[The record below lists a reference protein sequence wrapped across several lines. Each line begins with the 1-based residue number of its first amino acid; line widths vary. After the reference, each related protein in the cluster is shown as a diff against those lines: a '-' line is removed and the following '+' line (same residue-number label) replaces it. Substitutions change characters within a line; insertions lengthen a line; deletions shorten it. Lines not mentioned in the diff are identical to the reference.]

1 MKFQK
6 CTIII
11 QLTTNNFVKTWHW
24 TNIYCRPPRKIEF
37 LNTYGAVINCLVH
50 GDPIP
55 KVQWINKNG
64 QNVEDIH
71 GLLKKLENNSLSLPK
86 FDNGLYRQNIHAT
99 TYICKAS
106 NKYGTIISR
115 EIQVTA
121 VVDQQ
126 YSTQVYDEYVI
137 EGNTALLKCI
147 IPSYI
152 KDQIIVTAWIRDD
165 GVRISSE
172 YQQDSRYLILNTG
185 DLNIFNVRYGD
196 SDNVY
201 KCQTKHTV
209 SGEVK
214 VTDVGGKLH
223 VTKPSSGIQ
232 PRIVYSTPSMNIVS
246 GSEITLSS
254 TNLSGT
260 FTISWCYQKYRGLS
274 CEEITKSTEK
284 TIVGNSL
291 IIRASMKDS
300 GFYVC
305 KAENKMGDDT
315 VKLKLTV
322 FAPLSAFIHP
332 QRQIVDIG
340 QAINIGCVISGGP
353 FTFIKWFKDGKF
365 LKKDIEKLNSSKS
378 SLHISN
384 VEKTT
389 EGMYQ
394 CFVGN
399 VMDEKQAIGQIILSA
414 VPPTIV
420 KEFKMQHKRSGQSLT
435 LECAATGD
443 PLPQI
448 QWILRDS
455 IIKKSFG
462 LNIESK
468 VDSDD
473 EDLLENERIKI
484 YSNGSLK
491 ILSAIRDIDNGK
503 YKCTAENEEG
513 YTSSGSGIL
522 RILVAPILNE
532 INDQSLRFGRRLS
545 LYCSLTAGDPPI
557 EFTWLYNGQALPHYL
572 GLVVSDSTY
581 SSTLNHQNIR
591 GEHMGNY
598 TCIAKNNPGS
608 ASVSAFIKVEAPPEW
623 LMKPTSVEVHLGES
637 ISLPCTGKGF
647 PQPKSTWLKLKV
659 SVGDSCDIKCKATG
673 IGPFNV
679 QWIYSSKTLSSVS
692 DQRLGSVII
701 LFKLNTGGDNKAG
714 SDDNKDFGYPLF
726 TSIITPTD
734 ESYKNDSSRD
744 VHFRSVAILYIIPTV
759 TAAVILLVILIIVCI
774 LLQRQREKRTKY
786 KNEDKIKE
794 KIISFEHQ
802 GHKNENYLQNDLQK
816 LARKLEHSNMRSQNL
831 EEDDKISD
839 FYKTSSVTSSSN
851 KYYEIRPHHPYQQS
865 HSSAFKPGIS
875 HEAKGT
881 GPIFILEPQRKVAFL
896 NSHGTVINCLVHG
909 EPTPTVHW
917 INKRNELVQ
926 DVSGLLRNL
935 ANNSLSLSKFSNGQY
950 QQAIHAT
957 TYRCKATNKYG
968 TIISRK
974 VYVTAVVDQQYSTQ
988 VYDEYVIEGNTA
1000 VLKCIIPSYIK
1011 DYVKVTAWI
1020 KDDKIEITN
1029 KYEKDSKYLIMGNG
1043 NLIIIRV
1050 NMDDALSMYKC
1061 QTKHLVSKQVVITH
1075 NGGKLHIT
1083 TPSSG
1088 IAPKIIESSP
1098 ELQSRPGER
1107 IILPCLFQGYPSPSY
1122 SWCFKKTMK
1131 DQCKSLTDAMEE
1143 RLIGSS
1149 LILTSSDKDSGFYV
1163 CVAANEMGKETSVVK
1178 LTVFDSLS
1186 VFIHPQR
1193 QMVEIGQSVSLS
1205 CVVAGGPFTSINWIK
1220 DGKFLKEDEGALAS
1234 SVSILNISEVKMN
1247 SEGMYQCFVQNGQDE
1262 KQAVG
1267 QIILSAIPPSIV
1279 KTFNRKQKRPG
1290 EGVTL
1295 ECSATGEPLPQ
1306 MAWLLRELEIK
1317 NSSRTNIEVKE
1328 KNGKVTIKLTISFLQ
1343 TEDGGMYTC
1352 MAENKV
1358 GKASYTEI
1366 MDVYGVPRVW
1376 PLVNQTVVDGKPV
1389 TINCHVSGYPI
1400 KSIYWTKD
1408 KNELLEDDSVM
1419 ILKNGSLWIPS
1430 TRANIDNGKYE
1441 CLAENNNGYSS
1452 TGTGYLKILVGP
1464 TLDKLT
1470 DKTLSIGDRLTLV
1483 CTIRSG
1489 PPEWARRPTT
1499 TEVNINGL
1507 VSIPC
1512 SGRGFPSTRAIWMKL
1527 EDKKYVRLYNTTTK
1541 ILIFTNG
1548 TLTINNIEEK
1558 DLSTYQCKI
1567 SNGFQPSL
1575 VAKLQLKLKAQRI
1588 DVDIKPNSL
1597 ESPSS
1602 EPIEIKC
1609 KAKGNEMLN
1618 LRWFYG
1624 GLPVESESGKRIKIS
1639 FNKKLGAIE
1648 SVLSIKNT
1656 IPSDSGLYT
1665 CRVSN
1670 DKFTNSSAIYVK
1682 ITDMKE
1688 DNKNFQTGLPTKESS
1703 LNPSDDRNG
1712 IKFTLMNIS
1721 F

>member
-1 MKFQK
+1 MVDTHNVINISNITFILM
-6 CTIII
+6 T
-11 QLTTNNFVKTWHW
+11 HW

-254 TNLSGT
+254 VAQG
-260 FTISWCYQKYRGLS
+260 FPAPAYSWCYQKYRGLS

-468 VDSDD
+468 VDSGKIWSKLTINILQISNSGIYKCIAKNKAGKDMYSNTLHVYGPPRVWPLMNQTVVTGKSVFIQCHVSGYPISSINWKKDD

-647 PQPKSTWLKLKV
+647 PQPKSTWLKLKGKILLALIFV
-659 SVGDSCDIKCKATG
+659 ITLKKRRNCGVGERRGRGEKFQQFNEIRDRDVWKFNIVKEMMQLKISETG
-673 IGPFNV
+673 EAAC
-679 QWIYSSKTLSSVS
+679 SVS
-692 DQRLGSVII
+692 GVFGRVLLQEIYNPQMHAIKPRLCDKQCILNTYYKKLLKNAPSMFFCAVYGALNLTGSVII

-786 KNEDKIKE
+786 KNEVRLPTVPTAKLVPNVLLCVTLQSSGETE
-794 KIISFEHQ
+794 KRILRNGQLIISI
-802 GHKNENYLQNDLQK
+802 D
-816 LARKLEHSNMRSQNL
+816 
-831 EEDDKISD
+831 
-839 FYKTSSVTSSSN
+839 
-851 KYYEIRPHHPYQQS
+851 
-865 HSSAFKPGIS
+865 SA
-875 HEAKGT
+875 
-881 GPIFILEPQRKVAFL
+881 
-896 NSHGTVINCLVHG
+896 
-909 EPTPTVHW
+909 
-917 INKRNELVQ
+917 Q
-926 DVSGLLRNL
+926 D
-935 ANNSLSLSKFSNGQY
+935 
-950 QQAIHAT
+950 
-957 TYRCKATNKYG
+957 
-968 TIISRK
+968 
-974 VYVTAVVDQQYSTQ
+974 
-988 VYDEYVIEGNTA
+988 
-1000 VLKCIIPSYIK
+1000 
-1011 DYVKVTAWI
+1011 
-1020 KDDKIEITN
+1020 
-1029 KYEKDSKYLIMGNG
+1029 
-1043 NLIIIRV
+1043 
-1050 NMDDALSMYKC
+1050 
-1061 QTKHLVSKQVVITH
+1061 
-1075 NGGKLHIT
+1075 
-1083 TPSSG
+1083 
-1088 IAPKIIESSP
+1088 
-1098 ELQSRPGER
+1098 
-1107 IILPCLFQGYPSPSY
+1107 
-1122 SWCFKKTMK
+1122 
-1131 DQCKSLTDAMEE
+1131 
-1143 RLIGSS
+1143 
-1149 LILTSSDKDSGFYV
+1149 
-1163 CVAANEMGKETSVVK
+1163 
-1178 LTVFDSLS
+1178 
-1186 VFIHPQR
+1186 
-1193 QMVEIGQSVSLS
+1193 
-1205 CVVAGGPFTSINWIK
+1205 
-1220 DGKFLKEDEGALAS
+1220 
-1234 SVSILNISEVKMN
+1234 
-1247 SEGMYQCFVQNGQDE
+1247 
-1262 KQAVG
+1262 
-1267 QIILSAIPPSIV
+1267 
-1279 KTFNRKQKRPG
+1279 
-1290 EGVTL
+1290 
-1295 ECSATGEPLPQ
+1295 
-1306 MAWLLRELEIK
+1306 
-1317 NSSRTNIEVKE
+1317 
-1328 KNGKVTIKLTISFLQ
+1328 
-1343 TEDGGMYTC
+1343 
-1352 MAENKV
+1352 
-1358 GKASYTEI
+1358 
-1366 MDVYGVPRVW
+1366 
-1376 PLVNQTVVDGKPV
+1376 
-1389 TINCHVSGYPI
+1389 
-1400 KSIYWTKD
+1400 
-1408 KNELLEDDSVM
+1408 
-1419 ILKNGSLWIPS
+1419 
-1430 TRANIDNGKYE
+1430 
-1441 CLAENNNGYSS
+1441 
-1452 TGTGYLKILVGP
+1452 
-1464 TLDKLT
+1464 
-1470 DKTLSIGDRLTLV
+1470 
-1483 CTIRSG
+1483 
-1489 PPEWARRPTT
+1489 
-1499 TEVNINGL
+1499 
-1507 VSIPC
+1507 
-1512 SGRGFPSTRAIWMKL
+1512 
-1527 EDKKYVRLYNTTTK
+1527 
-1541 ILIFTNG
+1541 
-1548 TLTINNIEEK
+1548 
-1558 DLSTYQCKI
+1558 
-1567 SNGFQPSL
+1567 
-1575 VAKLQLKLKAQRI
+1575 
-1588 DVDIKPNSL
+1588 
-1597 ESPSS
+1597 
-1602 EPIEIKC
+1602 
-1609 KAKGNEMLN
+1609 
-1618 LRWFYG
+1618 
-1624 GLPVESESGKRIKIS
+1624 
-1639 FNKKLGAIE
+1639 
-1648 SVLSIKNT
+1648 
-1656 IPSDSGLYT
+1656 
-1665 CRVSN
+1665 
-1670 DKFTNSSAIYVK
+1670 
-1682 ITDMKE
+1682 
-1688 DNKNFQTGLPTKESS
+1688 
-1703 LNPSDDRNG
+1703 
-1712 IKFTLMNIS
+1712 
-1721 F
+1721 

>member
-254 TNLSGT
+254 VAQG
-260 FTISWCYQKYRGLS
+260 FPAPAYSWCYQKYRGLS

-468 VDSDD
+468 VDSGKIWSKLTINILQISNSGIYKCIAKNKAGKDMYSNTLHVYGPPRVWPLMNQTVVTGKSVFIQCHVSGYPISSINWKKDD

-647 PQPKSTWLKLKV
+647 PQPKSTWLKLKEIYNPQMHAIKPRLCDKQCILNTTFQV

-692 DQRLGSVII
+692 DQRLRQNLSKRVEGAKARPRCITVSISSSIHPIPDKLSYFVCKPFHLTYFFSKIAKKKQKKQYEMPTSSQRSVII

-786 KNEDKIKE
+786 KNEGLYANSLVCKGVKSNGKSAVIAPKE
-794 KIISFEHQ
+794 IVWTISQTSNSSYSETGTKRPALRDFAIICTKPNLISSEDQRHENEVYDLDYHAIYQHFIFYFTLTYIISSVHHQ
-802 GHKNENYLQNDLQK
+802 ILETVKDKSRSKFKFIYFCT
-816 LARKLEHSNMRSQNL
+816 RKLEHSNMRSQNL

-865 HSSAFKPGIS
+865 HSSAFKPAFCRAHVDWNI
-875 HEAKGT
+875 EAWSCVLFSDESRFCVSTNDRHQRVWKARRHRFTECAIVENDRFG
-881 GPIFILEPQRKVAFL
+881 GPSVMHLWDQLGRDVQRRQWPPTNFQHPKDALTEEWQRLDQAAMDWLIGSMPRRCRACIQARGGHTKCTDLTPTSKNGNLNWAEHSTRRTDGRWATKTTIWNQIVEVEKREIDEKMTLCEECDFILSLGHETEKPGHLHSNRRTSTDKSVQCSRSSINVEKDTKKIKPTQKIKKSHKYTAKIKHIILIKQMDL
-896 NSHGTVINCLVHG
+896 NRLIKNTQINNVG
-909 EPTPTVHW
+909 ETN
-917 INKRNELVQ
+917 I
-926 DVSGLLRNL
+926 VSG
-935 ANNSLSLSKFSNGQY
+935 AF
-950 QQAIHAT
+950 
-957 TYRCKATNKYG
+957 
-968 TIISRK
+968 
-974 VYVTAVVDQQYSTQ
+974 VYLNINYK
-988 VYDEYVIEGNTA
+988 I
-1000 VLKCIIPSYIK
+1000 KIYI
-1011 DYVKVTAWI
+1011 AW
-1020 KDDKIEITN
+1020 ITN
-1029 KYEKDSKYLIMGNG
+1029 KLFL
-1043 NLIIIRV
+1043 NLI
-1050 NMDDALSMYKC
+1050 LSVTYFQK
-1061 QTKHLVSKQVVITH
+1061 VFSKTITF
-1075 NGGKLHIT
+1075 NTSLCSVWFNDQ
-1083 TPSSG
+1083 P
-1088 IAPKIIESSP
+1088 
-1098 ELQSRPGER
+1098 
-1107 IILPCLFQGYPSPSY
+1107 ILL
-1122 SWCFKKTMK
+1122 
-1131 DQCKSLTDAMEE
+1131 
-1143 RLIGSS
+1143 RLI
-1149 LILTSSDKDSGFYV
+1149 
-1163 CVAANEMGKETSVVK
+1163 
-1178 LTVFDSLS
+1178 
-1186 VFIHPQR
+1186 R
-1193 QMVEIGQSVSLS
+1193 
-1205 CVVAGGPFTSINWIK
+1205 
-1220 DGKFLKEDEGALAS
+1220 
-1234 SVSILNISEVKMN
+1234 
-1247 SEGMYQCFVQNGQDE
+1247 
-1262 KQAVG
+1262 
-1267 QIILSAIPPSIV
+1267 
-1279 KTFNRKQKRPG
+1279 
-1290 EGVTL
+1290 
-1295 ECSATGEPLPQ
+1295 
-1306 MAWLLRELEIK
+1306 
-1317 NSSRTNIEVKE
+1317 NSSRSNLNFWKFYRNRIEH
-1328 KNGKVTIKLTISFLQ
+1328 FLQ
-1343 TEDGGMYTC
+1343 GQSC
-1352 MAENKV
+1352 M
-1358 GKASYTEI
+1358 
-1366 MDVYGVPRVW
+1366 
-1376 PLVNQTVVDGKPV
+1376 
-1389 TINCHVSGYPI
+1389 
-1400 KSIYWTKD
+1400 
-1408 KNELLEDDSVM
+1408 
-1419 ILKNGSLWIPS
+1419 
-1430 TRANIDNGKYE
+1430 
-1441 CLAENNNGYSS
+1441 
-1452 TGTGYLKILVGP
+1452 
-1464 TLDKLT
+1464 
-1470 DKTLSIGDRLTLV
+1470 
-1483 CTIRSG
+1483 
-1489 PPEWARRPTT
+1489 
-1499 TEVNINGL
+1499 
-1507 VSIPC
+1507 
-1512 SGRGFPSTRAIWMKL
+1512 
-1527 EDKKYVRLYNTTTK
+1527 
-1541 ILIFTNG
+1541 
-1548 TLTINNIEEK
+1548 
-1558 DLSTYQCKI
+1558 
-1567 SNGFQPSL
+1567 
-1575 VAKLQLKLKAQRI
+1575 
-1588 DVDIKPNSL
+1588 
-1597 ESPSS
+1597 
-1602 EPIEIKC
+1602 
-1609 KAKGNEMLN
+1609 
-1618 LRWFYG
+1618 
-1624 GLPVESESGKRIKIS
+1624 
-1639 FNKKLGAIE
+1639 
-1648 SVLSIKNT
+1648 
-1656 IPSDSGLYT
+1656 
-1665 CRVSN
+1665 
-1670 DKFTNSSAIYVK
+1670 
-1682 ITDMKE
+1682 
-1688 DNKNFQTGLPTKESS
+1688 
-1703 LNPSDDRNG
+1703 
-1712 IKFTLMNIS
+1712 
-1721 F
+1721 

>member
-1 MKFQK
+1 MVDTHNVINISNITFILM
-6 CTIII
+6 T
-11 QLTTNNFVKTWHW
+11 HW

-254 TNLSGT
+254 VAQG
-260 FTISWCYQKYRGLS
+260 FPAPAYSWCYQKYRGLS

-468 VDSDD
+468 VDSGKIWSKLTINILQISNSGIYKCIAKNKAGKDMYSNTLHVYGPPRVWPLMNQTVVTGKSVFIQCHVSGYPISSINWKKDD

-659 SVGDSCDIKCKATG
+659 VRTLMFYEKAFNSFKIFSGRQLEKLGNLQNERIIYKNGTLSLISISEDDLQITYRCKISNRIQPSLVANIKLILKKNKIIFDILKSTFQVSVGDSCDIKCKATG

-692 DQRLGSVII
+692 DQRYCFIPLGSVII

-786 KNEDKIKE
+786 KNE
-794 KIISFEHQ
+794 
-802 GHKNENYLQNDLQK
+802 
-816 LARKLEHSNMRSQNL
+816 ARKLEHSNMRSQNL

-974 VYVTAVVDQQYSTQ
+974 VYVTAERTDFVISNCVVVGTQFYLFTQ

-1178 LTVFDSLS
+1178 LTVFVLKKLIIMIITNFITFLDSLS

-1400 KSIYWTKD
+1400 KSIYWTKVE
-1408 KNELLEDDSVM
+1408 ELKLTGILQTDLNCYIAPPRILVPKYPIVPLFAYGYRIFRGNQRGNTLHGISLIKFAKSAIIFLIFCNIFNSIYLIKVY
-1419 ILKNGSLWIPS
+1419 IILNLSYSALKNSPS
-1430 TRANIDNGKYE
+1430 N
-1441 CLAENNNGYSS
+1441 
-1452 TGTGYLKILVGP
+1452 
-1464 TLDKLT
+1464 
-1470 DKTLSIGDRLTLV
+1470 
-1483 CTIRSG
+1483 
-1489 PPEWARRPTT
+1489 
-1499 TEVNINGL
+1499 EVNGIIG
-1507 VSIPC
+1507 
-1512 SGRGFPSTRAIWMKL
+1512 G
-1527 EDKKYVRLYNTTTK
+1527 LYN
-1541 ILIFTNG
+1541 F
-1548 TLTINNIEEK
+1548 
-1558 DLSTYQCKI
+1558 
-1567 SNGFQPSL
+1567 
-1575 VAKLQLKLKAQRI
+1575 
-1588 DVDIKPNSL
+1588 
-1597 ESPSS
+1597 
-1602 EPIEIKC
+1602 
-1609 KAKGNEMLN
+1609 
-1618 LRWFYG
+1618 
-1624 GLPVESESGKRIKIS
+1624 
-1639 FNKKLGAIE
+1639 
-1648 SVLSIKNT
+1648 
-1656 IPSDSGLYT
+1656 
-1665 CRVSN
+1665 
-1670 DKFTNSSAIYVK
+1670 
-1682 ITDMKE
+1682 
-1688 DNKNFQTGLPTKESS
+1688 
-1703 LNPSDDRNG
+1703 
-1712 IKFTLMNIS
+1712 
-1721 F
+1721 

>member
-1 MKFQK
+1 MHTLVISVNISLERLANCCQK
-6 CTIII
+6 KNRKIN
-11 QLTTNNFVKTWHW
+11 LLHW

-254 TNLSGT
+254 VAQG
-260 FTISWCYQKYRGLS
+260 FPAPAYSWCYQKYRGLS

-468 VDSDD
+468 VDSGKIWSKLTINILQISNSGIYKCIAKNKAGKDMYSNTLHVYGPPRVWPLMNQTVVTGKSVFIQCHVSGYPISSINWKKDD

-647 PQPKSTWLKLKV
+647 PQPKSTWLKLK
-659 SVGDSCDIKCKATG
+659 GRQLEKLGNLQNERI
-673 IGPFNV
+673 
-679 QWIYSSKTLSSVS
+679 IYKNGTLSLISISEDDLQITYRCKISNRIQPSLAHCLINTSLLDPRSYLQWCIWEVKEGGE
-692 DQRLGSVII
+692 LGSVII

-786 KNEDKIKE
+786 KNEESE
-794 KIISFEHQ
+794 KVFPHLLRRES
-802 GHKNENYLQNDLQK
+802 NPP
-816 LARKLEHSNMRSQNL
+816 RKLEHSNMRSQNL

-865 HSSAFKPGIS
+865 HSSAFKPVISRICSHMLQSQVFWEQKHSIPAEKIRKCCQHSMERKNLYVTLRAINTTSWVVIHTECTDLTPTSKNGNLNWAEHSTRRTDGRWATKTTIWNQISSVIALCEECDFILSLGHETEKPGHLHSNRRTSTDKSVQCSRSSINVEKDTKKIKPTQKIKKSHKYTAKIKHIILIKQMDLNRLIKNTQINNVEFHLKRKVYDQCILPVLTYGSETWEITDTLLRKLAECPTQYGKKDPRCIS

-1178 LTVFDSLS
+1178 LTVFVLPEFDSPETLS
-1186 VFIHPQR
+1186 VTYP
-1193 QMVEIGQSVSLS
+1193 VVTSSYTKSS
-1205 CVVAGGPFTSINWIK
+1205 CATI
-1220 DGKFLKEDEGALAS
+1220 D
-1234 SVSILNISEVKMN
+1234 SECTFKGRSHSKVDLDK
-1247 SEGMYQCFVQNGQDE
+1247 
-1262 KQAVG
+1262 
-1267 QIILSAIPPSIV
+1267 ILSA
-1279 KTFNRKQKRPG
+1279 
-1290 EGVTL
+1290 
-1295 ECSATGEPLPQ
+1295 A
-1306 MAWLLRELEIK
+1306 
-1317 NSSRTNIEVKE
+1317 
-1328 KNGKVTIKLTISFLQ
+1328 
-1343 TEDGGMYTC
+1343 
-1352 MAENKV
+1352 
-1358 GKASYTEI
+1358 
-1366 MDVYGVPRVW
+1366 
-1376 PLVNQTVVDGKPV
+1376 
-1389 TINCHVSGYPI
+1389 
-1400 KSIYWTKD
+1400 
-1408 KNELLEDDSVM
+1408 
-1419 ILKNGSLWIPS
+1419 
-1430 TRANIDNGKYE
+1430 
-1441 CLAENNNGYSS
+1441 
-1452 TGTGYLKILVGP
+1452 
-1464 TLDKLT
+1464 
-1470 DKTLSIGDRLTLV
+1470 
-1483 CTIRSG
+1483 
-1489 PPEWARRPTT
+1489 
-1499 TEVNINGL
+1499 
-1507 VSIPC
+1507 
-1512 SGRGFPSTRAIWMKL
+1512 
-1527 EDKKYVRLYNTTTK
+1527 
-1541 ILIFTNG
+1541 
-1548 TLTINNIEEK
+1548 
-1558 DLSTYQCKI
+1558 
-1567 SNGFQPSL
+1567 
-1575 VAKLQLKLKAQRI
+1575 
-1588 DVDIKPNSL
+1588 
-1597 ESPSS
+1597 
-1602 EPIEIKC
+1602 
-1609 KAKGNEMLN
+1609 
-1618 LRWFYG
+1618 
-1624 GLPVESESGKRIKIS
+1624 
-1639 FNKKLGAIE
+1639 
-1648 SVLSIKNT
+1648 
-1656 IPSDSGLYT
+1656 
-1665 CRVSN
+1665 
-1670 DKFTNSSAIYVK
+1670 
-1682 ITDMKE
+1682 
-1688 DNKNFQTGLPTKESS
+1688 
-1703 LNPSDDRNG
+1703 LNPSFGRIAYKLG
-1712 IKFTLMNIS
+1712 IS
-1721 F
+1721 WY

>member
-1 MKFQK
+1 MERRILGVSWRDRKTNSWVRTQTRCK
-6 CTIII
+6 DLTQTVKGSKWNWAGHLSRRTDDRWTSKSTIWI
-11 QLTTNNFVKTWHW
+11 TD
-24 TNIYCRPPRKIEF
+24 RGGRKR
-37 LNTYGAVINCLVH
+37 GK
-50 GDPIP
+50 P
-55 KVQWINKNG
+55 KRRWVD
-64 QNVEDIH
+64 DIA
-71 GLLKKLENNSLSLPK
+71 K
-86 FDNGLYRQNIHAT
+86 FDRDWVDRAADREDWRSRQDAF
-99 TYICKAS
+99 A
-106 NKYGTIISR
+106 
-115 EIQVTA
+115 
-121 VVDQQ
+121 QQ
-126 YSTQVYDEYVI
+126 W
-137 EGNTALLKCI
+137 A
-147 IPSYI
+147 
-152 KDQIIVTAWIRDD
+152 
-165 GVRISSE
+165 
-172 YQQDSRYLILNTG
+172 
-185 DLNIFNVRYGD
+185 
-196 SDNVY
+196 
-201 KCQTKHTV
+201 
-209 SGEVK
+209 
-214 VTDVGGKLH
+214 
-223 VTKPSSGIQ
+223 
-232 PRIVYSTPSMNIVS
+232 
-246 GSEITLSS
+246 
-254 TNLSGT
+254 
-260 FTISWCYQKYRGLS
+260 
-274 CEEITKSTEK
+274 
-284 TIVGNSL
+284 
-291 IIRASMKDS
+291 
-300 GFYVC
+300 
-305 KAENKMGDDT
+305 
-315 VKLKLTV
+315 
-322 FAPLSAFIHP
+322 
-332 QRQIVDIG
+332 
-340 QAINIGCVISGGP
+340 
-353 FTFIKWFKDGKF
+353 
-365 LKKDIEKLNSSKS
+365 
-378 SLHISN
+378 
-384 VEKTT
+384 
-389 EGMYQ
+389 
-394 CFVGN
+394 
-399 VMDEKQAIGQIILSA
+399 
-414 VPPTIV
+414 
-420 KEFKMQHKRSGQSLT
+420 
-435 LECAATGD
+435 
-443 PLPQI
+443 
-448 QWILRDS
+448 
-455 IIKKSFG
+455 
-462 LNIESK
+462 
-468 VDSDD
+468 
-473 EDLLENERIKI
+473 
-484 YSNGSLK
+484 
-491 ILSAIRDIDNGK
+491 
-503 YKCTAENEEG
+503 
-513 YTSSGSGIL
+513 
-522 RILVAPILNE
+522 
-532 INDQSLRFGRRLS
+532 
-545 LYCSLTAGDPPI
+545 
-557 EFTWLYNGQALPHYL
+557 
-572 GLVVSDSTY
+572 
-581 SSTLNHQNIR
+581 
-591 GEHMGNY
+591 
-598 TCIAKNNPGS
+598 
-608 ASVSAFIKVEAPPEW
+608 
-623 LMKPTSVEVHLGES
+623 
-637 ISLPCTGKGF
+637 
-647 PQPKSTWLKLKV
+647 
-659 SVGDSCDIKCKATG
+659 
-673 IGPFNV
+673 
-679 QWIYSSKTLSSVS
+679 
-692 DQRLGSVII
+692 
-701 LFKLNTGGDNKAG
+701 
-714 SDDNKDFGYPLF
+714 
-726 TSIITPTD
+726 
-734 ESYKNDSSRD
+734 
-744 VHFRSVAILYIIPTV
+744 
-759 TAAVILLVILIIVCI
+759 
-774 LLQRQREKRTKY
+774 
-786 KNEDKIKE
+786 
-794 KIISFEHQ
+794 
-802 GHKNENYLQNDLQK
+802 
-816 LARKLEHSNMRSQNL
+816 
-831 EEDDKISD
+831 
-839 FYKTSSVTSSSN
+839 
-851 KYYEIRPHHPYQQS
+851 
-865 HSSAFKPGIS
+865 GIS

-1489 PPEWARRPTT
+1489 NPPLDFTWLFNGNTLPYNLGVVISDSSFLSTLSSTNIKREHAGNYTCIANNNAGSTSTFAMVKIQGPPEWARRPTT

-1575 VAKLQLKLKAQRI
+1575 VAKLQLKLKGLSQRI

-1682 ITDMKE
+1682 ITGKYNLDFRNKICIKLPEKRNFRSFKIRNKREYVRSLTFKIDFFAKYSRICVTSAIYYMKE

-1721 F
+1721 FCKTTSGLLSRDLHSNRLSRGERT

>member
-1 MKFQK
+1 MVDTHNVINISNITFILM
-6 CTIII
+6 T
-11 QLTTNNFVKTWHW
+11 HW

-254 TNLSGT
+254 VAQG
-260 FTISWCYQKYRGLS
+260 FPAPAYSWCYQKYRGLS

-468 VDSDD
+468 VDSGKIWSKLTINILQISNSGIYKCIAKNKAGKDMYSNTLHVYGPPRVWPLMNQTVVTGKSVFIQCHVSGYPISSINWKKDD

-647 PQPKSTWLKLKV
+647 PQPKSTWLKLKGRQLEKLGNLQNERIIYKNGTLSLISISEDDLQITYRCKISNRIQPSLVANIKLILKKNKIIFDILKSTFQV

-692 DQRLGSVII
+692 DQSIDIINKRGPGWIESLLTIKDASPQNSGLYTCKISNTNISNSTNMLVTVLNEVSGKKIKEWKCVNIFHPSHGLNPSYRFKIEKENILLLGSVII

-759 TAAVILLVILIIVCI
+759 TAAVILLVILII
-774 LLQRQREKRTKY
+774 LYAT
-786 KNEDKIKE
+786 
-794 KIISFEHQ
+794 
-802 GHKNENYLQNDLQK
+802 
-816 LARKLEHSNMRSQNL
+816 AR
-831 EEDDKISD
+831 
-839 FYKTSSVTSSSN
+839 V
-851 KYYEIRPHHPYQQS
+851 QS
-865 HSSAFKPGIS
+865 KPI
-875 HEAKGT
+875 
-881 GPIFILEPQRKVAFL
+881 ILEV
-896 NSHGTVINCLVHG
+896 
-909 EPTPTVHW
+909 
-917 INKRNELVQ
+917 
-926 DVSGLLRNL
+926 
-935 ANNSLSLSKFSNGQY
+935 
-950 QQAIHAT
+950 
-957 TYRCKATNKYG
+957 TNK
-968 TIISRK
+968 
-974 VYVTAVVDQQYSTQ
+974 
-988 VYDEYVIEGNTA
+988 
-1000 VLKCIIPSYIK
+1000 
-1011 DYVKVTAWI
+1011 
-1020 KDDKIEITN
+1020 
-1029 KYEKDSKYLIMGNG
+1029 
-1043 NLIIIRV
+1043 
-1050 NMDDALSMYKC
+1050 
-1061 QTKHLVSKQVVITH
+1061 
-1075 NGGKLHIT
+1075 
-1083 TPSSG
+1083 
-1088 IAPKIIESSP
+1088 
-1098 ELQSRPGER
+1098 
-1107 IILPCLFQGYPSPSY
+1107 
-1122 SWCFKKTMK
+1122 
-1131 DQCKSLTDAMEE
+1131 
-1143 RLIGSS
+1143 
-1149 LILTSSDKDSGFYV
+1149 
-1163 CVAANEMGKETSVVK
+1163 
-1178 LTVFDSLS
+1178 
-1186 VFIHPQR
+1186 
-1193 QMVEIGQSVSLS
+1193 
-1205 CVVAGGPFTSINWIK
+1205 
-1220 DGKFLKEDEGALAS
+1220 
-1234 SVSILNISEVKMN
+1234 
-1247 SEGMYQCFVQNGQDE
+1247 
-1262 KQAVG
+1262 
-1267 QIILSAIPPSIV
+1267 
-1279 KTFNRKQKRPG
+1279 
-1290 EGVTL
+1290 
-1295 ECSATGEPLPQ
+1295 
-1306 MAWLLRELEIK
+1306 
-1317 NSSRTNIEVKE
+1317 
-1328 KNGKVTIKLTISFLQ
+1328 
-1343 TEDGGMYTC
+1343 
-1352 MAENKV
+1352 
-1358 GKASYTEI
+1358 
-1366 MDVYGVPRVW
+1366 
-1376 PLVNQTVVDGKPV
+1376 
-1389 TINCHVSGYPI
+1389 
-1400 KSIYWTKD
+1400 
-1408 KNELLEDDSVM
+1408 
-1419 ILKNGSLWIPS
+1419 
-1430 TRANIDNGKYE
+1430 
-1441 CLAENNNGYSS
+1441 
-1452 TGTGYLKILVGP
+1452 
-1464 TLDKLT
+1464 
-1470 DKTLSIGDRLTLV
+1470 
-1483 CTIRSG
+1483 
-1489 PPEWARRPTT
+1489 
-1499 TEVNINGL
+1499 
-1507 VSIPC
+1507 
-1512 SGRGFPSTRAIWMKL
+1512 
-1527 EDKKYVRLYNTTTK
+1527 
-1541 ILIFTNG
+1541 
-1548 TLTINNIEEK
+1548 
-1558 DLSTYQCKI
+1558 
-1567 SNGFQPSL
+1567 
-1575 VAKLQLKLKAQRI
+1575 QLK
-1588 DVDIKPNSL
+1588 VS
-1597 ESPSS
+1597 
-1602 EPIEIKC
+1602 
-1609 KAKGNEMLN
+1609 
-1618 LRWFYG
+1618 
-1624 GLPVESESGKRIKIS
+1624 
-1639 FNKKLGAIE
+1639 
-1648 SVLSIKNT
+1648 T
-1656 IPSDSGLYT
+1656 I
-1665 CRVSN
+1665 
-1670 DKFTNSSAIYVK
+1670 
-1682 ITDMKE
+1682 
-1688 DNKNFQTGLPTKESS
+1688 
-1703 LNPSDDRNG
+1703 
-1712 IKFTLMNIS
+1712 
-1721 F
+1721 

>member
-254 TNLSGT
+254 VAQG
-260 FTISWCYQKYRGLS
+260 FPAPAYSWCYQKYRGLS

-468 VDSDD
+468 VDSGKIWSKLTINILQISNSGIYKCIAKNKAGKDMYSNTLHVYGPPRVWPLMNQTVVTGKSVFIQCHVSGYPISSINWKKDD

-647 PQPKSTWLKLKV
+647 PQPKSTWLKLKGRQLEKLGNLQNERIIYKNGTLSLISISEDDLQITYRCKISNRIQPSLVANIKLILKKNKIIFDILKSTFQV

-692 DQRLGSVII
+692 DQSIDIINKRGPGWIESLLTIKDASPQNSGLYTCKISNTNISNSTNMLVTVLSSVII

-786 KNEDKIKE
+786 KNEVTNKQLKVSTICEHNDK
-794 KIISFEHQ
+794 
-802 GHKNENYLQNDLQK
+802 QNILFQIDFFQILSK
-816 LARKLEHSNMRSQNL
+816 PRKLEHSNMRSQNL

-865 HSSAFKPGIS
+865 HSSAFKPACS
-875 HEAKGT
+875 PDLN
-881 GPIFILEPQRKVAFL
+881 PIEHLWDQLGRDVQRRQWP
-896 NSHGTVINCLVHG
+896 
-909 EPTPTVHW
+909 PTNFQHP
-917 INKRNELVQ
+917 K
-926 DVSGLLRNL
+926 
-935 ANNSLSLSKFSNGQY
+935 
-950 QQAIHAT
+950 
-957 TYRCKATNKYG
+957 
-968 TIISRK
+968 
-974 VYVTAVVDQQYSTQ
+974 
-988 VYDEYVIEGNTA
+988 
-1000 VLKCIIPSYIK
+1000 
-1011 DYVKVTAWI
+1011 
-1020 KDDKIEITN
+1020 
-1029 KYEKDSKYLIMGNG
+1029 
-1043 NLIIIRV
+1043 
-1050 NMDDALSMYKC
+1050 DALTEEW
-1061 QTKHLVSKQVVITH
+1061 QRL
-1075 NGGKLHIT
+1075 
-1083 TPSSG
+1083 
-1088 IAPKIIESSP
+1088 
-1098 ELQSRPGER
+1098 
-1107 IILPCLFQGYPSPSY
+1107 
-1122 SWCFKKTMK
+1122 
-1131 DQCKSLTDAMEE
+1131 DQAAMDW
-1143 RLIGSS
+1143 LIGSMPRRCRAC
-1149 LILTSSDKDSGFYV
+1149 IQARGGHTSY
-1163 CVAANEMGKETSVVK
+1163 
-1178 LTVFDSLS
+1178 
-1186 VFIHPQR
+1186 
-1193 QMVEIGQSVSLS
+1193 
-1205 CVVAGGPFTSINWIK
+1205 
-1220 DGKFLKEDEGALAS
+1220 
-1234 SVSILNISEVKMN
+1234 
-1247 SEGMYQCFVQNGQDE
+1247 
-1262 KQAVG
+1262 
-1267 QIILSAIPPSIV
+1267 
-1279 KTFNRKQKRPG
+1279 
-1290 EGVTL
+1290 
-1295 ECSATGEPLPQ
+1295 
-1306 MAWLLRELEIK
+1306 
-1317 NSSRTNIEVKE
+1317 
-1328 KNGKVTIKLTISFLQ
+1328 
-1343 TEDGGMYTC
+1343 
-1352 MAENKV
+1352 
-1358 GKASYTEI
+1358 
-1366 MDVYGVPRVW
+1366 
-1376 PLVNQTVVDGKPV
+1376 
-1389 TINCHVSGYPI
+1389 
-1400 KSIYWTKD
+1400 
-1408 KNELLEDDSVM
+1408 
-1419 ILKNGSLWIPS
+1419 
-1430 TRANIDNGKYE
+1430 
-1441 CLAENNNGYSS
+1441 
-1452 TGTGYLKILVGP
+1452 
-1464 TLDKLT
+1464 
-1470 DKTLSIGDRLTLV
+1470 
-1483 CTIRSG
+1483 
-1489 PPEWARRPTT
+1489 
-1499 TEVNINGL
+1499 
-1507 VSIPC
+1507 
-1512 SGRGFPSTRAIWMKL
+1512 
-1527 EDKKYVRLYNTTTK
+1527 
-1541 ILIFTNG
+1541 
-1548 TLTINNIEEK
+1548 
-1558 DLSTYQCKI
+1558 
-1567 SNGFQPSL
+1567 
-1575 VAKLQLKLKAQRI
+1575 
-1588 DVDIKPNSL
+1588 
-1597 ESPSS
+1597 
-1602 EPIEIKC
+1602 
-1609 KAKGNEMLN
+1609 
-1618 LRWFYG
+1618 
-1624 GLPVESESGKRIKIS
+1624 
-1639 FNKKLGAIE
+1639 
-1648 SVLSIKNT
+1648 
-1656 IPSDSGLYT
+1656 
-1665 CRVSN
+1665 
-1670 DKFTNSSAIYVK
+1670 
-1682 ITDMKE
+1682 
-1688 DNKNFQTGLPTKESS
+1688 
-1703 LNPSDDRNG
+1703 
-1712 IKFTLMNIS
+1712 
-1721 F
+1721 

>member
-254 TNLSGT
+254 VAQG
-260 FTISWCYQKYRGLS
+260 FPAPAYSWCYQKYRGLS

-468 VDSDD
+468 VDSGKIWSKLTINILQISNSGIYKCIAKNKAGKDMYSNTLHVYGPPRVWPLMNQTVVTGKSVFIQCHVSGYPISSINWKKDD

-647 PQPKSTWLKLKV
+647 PQPKSTWLKLKGRQLEKLGNLQNERIIYKNGTLSLISISEDDLQITYRCKISNRIQPSLVANIKLILKKNKIIFDILKSTFQV

-692 DQRLGSVII
+692 DQSIDIINKRGPGWIESLLTIKDASPQNSGLYTCKISNTNISNSTNMLVTVLIIEKCAKHVFLRRLWRTEFDRLRQNLSKRVEGAKARPRCITVSINEVSGKKIKEWKCVNIFHPSHGLNPSYRFKIEKENILLLGSVII

-734 ESYKNDSSRD
+734 ESYKNGIHQNTVMKLICSSR
-744 VHFRSVAILYIIPTV
+744 Y
-759 TAAVILLVILIIVCI
+759 TANSDFFAV
-774 LLQRQREKRTKY
+774 
-786 KNEDKIKE
+786 
-794 KIISFEHQ
+794 S
-802 GHKNENYLQNDLQK
+802 
-816 LARKLEHSNMRSQNL
+816 RKLEHSNMRSQNL
-831 EEDDKISD
+831 EEDDKIISLCYNYVLHKIMENVTHVKVYRNPFVVHMWTGTSRPGHVYSSLMSPD
-839 FYKTSSVTSSSN
+839 FVFPRTTDTRESCQGGVGLVFRPEEVTRVIVMDRIRMEPVFCDFSHVDVFSSRKNLLCYGSIFYFTKVTQHPFLFNVSVTNLIFPYNVCVYHLKEISYAQIHKKCNILINKKYKNHETWVLPGFFLKLCLYLDLESSVIALCEECDFILSLGHET
-851 KYYEIRPHHPYQQS
+851 E
-865 HSSAFKPGIS
+865 KPGHLHSNRRTSTDKSVQCSRSSINVEKDTKKIKPTQKIKKS
-875 HEAKGT
+875 HKYTAK
-881 GPIFILEPQRKVAFL
+881 IKHIILIKQMDL
-896 NSHGTVINCLVHG
+896 NRLIKNTQINNVG
-909 EPTPTVHW
+909 ETN
-917 INKRNELVQ
+917 I
-926 DVSGLLRNL
+926 VSG
-935 ANNSLSLSKFSNGQY
+935 AF
-950 QQAIHAT
+950 
-957 TYRCKATNKYG
+957 
-968 TIISRK
+968 
-974 VYVTAVVDQQYSTQ
+974 VYLNINYK
-988 VYDEYVIEGNTA
+988 I
-1000 VLKCIIPSYIK
+1000 KIYI
-1011 DYVKVTAWI
+1011 AW
-1020 KDDKIEITN
+1020 ITN
-1029 KYEKDSKYLIMGNG
+1029 KLFL
-1043 NLIIIRV
+1043 NLI
-1050 NMDDALSMYKC
+1050 LSVTYFQK
-1061 QTKHLVSKQVVITH
+1061 VFSKTITF
-1075 NGGKLHIT
+1075 NTSLCSVWFNDQ
-1083 TPSSG
+1083 P
-1088 IAPKIIESSP
+1088 
-1098 ELQSRPGER
+1098 
-1107 IILPCLFQGYPSPSY
+1107 ILL
-1122 SWCFKKTMK
+1122 
-1131 DQCKSLTDAMEE
+1131 
-1143 RLIGSS
+1143 RLI
-1149 LILTSSDKDSGFYV
+1149 
-1163 CVAANEMGKETSVVK
+1163 
-1178 LTVFDSLS
+1178 
-1186 VFIHPQR
+1186 R
-1193 QMVEIGQSVSLS
+1193 
-1205 CVVAGGPFTSINWIK
+1205 
-1220 DGKFLKEDEGALAS
+1220 
-1234 SVSILNISEVKMN
+1234 
-1247 SEGMYQCFVQNGQDE
+1247 
-1262 KQAVG
+1262 
-1267 QIILSAIPPSIV
+1267 
-1279 KTFNRKQKRPG
+1279 
-1290 EGVTL
+1290 
-1295 ECSATGEPLPQ
+1295 
-1306 MAWLLRELEIK
+1306 
-1317 NSSRTNIEVKE
+1317 NSSRSNLNFWKFYRNRIEH
-1328 KNGKVTIKLTISFLQ
+1328 FLQ
-1343 TEDGGMYTC
+1343 GQSC
-1352 MAENKV
+1352 M
-1358 GKASYTEI
+1358 
-1366 MDVYGVPRVW
+1366 
-1376 PLVNQTVVDGKPV
+1376 
-1389 TINCHVSGYPI
+1389 
-1400 KSIYWTKD
+1400 
-1408 KNELLEDDSVM
+1408 
-1419 ILKNGSLWIPS
+1419 
-1430 TRANIDNGKYE
+1430 
-1441 CLAENNNGYSS
+1441 
-1452 TGTGYLKILVGP
+1452 
-1464 TLDKLT
+1464 
-1470 DKTLSIGDRLTLV
+1470 
-1483 CTIRSG
+1483 
-1489 PPEWARRPTT
+1489 
-1499 TEVNINGL
+1499 
-1507 VSIPC
+1507 
-1512 SGRGFPSTRAIWMKL
+1512 
-1527 EDKKYVRLYNTTTK
+1527 
-1541 ILIFTNG
+1541 
-1548 TLTINNIEEK
+1548 
-1558 DLSTYQCKI
+1558 
-1567 SNGFQPSL
+1567 
-1575 VAKLQLKLKAQRI
+1575 
-1588 DVDIKPNSL
+1588 
-1597 ESPSS
+1597 
-1602 EPIEIKC
+1602 
-1609 KAKGNEMLN
+1609 
-1618 LRWFYG
+1618 
-1624 GLPVESESGKRIKIS
+1624 
-1639 FNKKLGAIE
+1639 
-1648 SVLSIKNT
+1648 
-1656 IPSDSGLYT
+1656 
-1665 CRVSN
+1665 
-1670 DKFTNSSAIYVK
+1670 
-1682 ITDMKE
+1682 
-1688 DNKNFQTGLPTKESS
+1688 
-1703 LNPSDDRNG
+1703 
-1712 IKFTLMNIS
+1712 
-1721 F
+1721 

>member
-1 MKFQK
+1 MFNKHGVSHFLISLEP
-6 CTIII
+6 TI
-11 QLTTNNFVKTWHW
+11 QLHENCSWHW

-254 TNLSGT
+254 VAQG
-260 FTISWCYQKYRGLS
+260 FPAPAYSWCYQKYRGLS

-468 VDSDD
+468 VDSGKIWSKLTINILQISNSGIYKCIAKNKAGKDMYSNTLHVYGPPRVWPLMNQTVVTGKSVFIQCHVSGYPISSINWKKDD

-647 PQPKSTWLKLKV
+647 PQPKSTWLKLKGRQLEKLGNLQNERIIYKNGTLSLISISEDDLQITYRCKISNRIQPSLVANIKLILKKNKIIFDILKSTFQV

-692 DQRLGSVII
+692 DQSIDIINKRGPGWIESLLTIKDASPQNSGLYTCKISNTNISNSTNMLVTVLSSVII

-786 KNEDKIKE
+786 KNEGVKSNGKSAVIAPKE
-794 KIISFEHQ
+794 IVWTISQTSNSSYSETGTKRPALRDFAIICTKPNLISSEDQRHENEVYDLDYHAIYQHFIFYFTLTYIISSVHHQ
-802 GHKNENYLQNDLQK
+802 ILETVKDKNGETKPKLINLEQSENITSRDANVIPGST
-816 LARKLEHSNMRSQNL
+816 RKLEHSNMRSQNL

-865 HSSAFKPGIS
+865 HSSAFKPGVCFS
-875 HEAKGT
+875 
-881 GPIFILEPQRKVAFL
+881 GPILTLFKSTEVKMKMFIFLRVVILMFCRYCGAVRRHLEDTDQPEQALLLINRPQRPLSVLLGQESWQCHSLHYTVLVKYLHLVWFPNSTIGVYISENLASFL
-896 NSHGTVINCLVHG
+896 YGTSKIRKCCQHSMERKNLYVTLRAINTTSWVVIHTECTDL
-909 EPTPTVHW
+909 TPT
-917 INKRNELVQ
+917 
-926 DVSGLLRNL
+926 
-935 ANNSLSLSKFSNGQY
+935 SK
-950 QQAIHAT
+950 
-957 TYRCKATNKYG
+957 
-968 TIISRK
+968 
-974 VYVTAVVDQQYSTQ
+974 
-988 VYDEYVIEGNTA
+988 
-1000 VLKCIIPSYIK
+1000 
-1011 DYVKVTAWI
+1011 
-1020 KDDKIEITN
+1020 
-1029 KYEKDSKYLIMGNG
+1029 NG
-1043 NLIIIRV
+1043 NLNWAEHSTRRT
-1050 NMDDALSMYKC
+1050 DGRWA
-1061 QTKHLVSKQVVITH
+1061 TK
-1075 NGGKLHIT
+1075 T
-1083 TPSSG
+1083 T
-1088 IAPKIIESSP
+1088 IWNQI
-1098 ELQSRPGER
+1098 
-1107 IILPCLFQGYPSPSY
+1107 
-1122 SWCFKKTMK
+1122 
-1131 DQCKSLTDAMEE
+1131 
-1143 RLIGSS
+1143 
-1149 LILTSSDKDSGFYV
+1149 
-1163 CVAANEMGKETSVVK
+1163 
-1178 LTVFDSLS
+1178 
-1186 VFIHPQR
+1186 
-1193 QMVEIGQSVSLS
+1193 VEVEKREI
-1205 CVVAGGPFTSINWIK
+1205 
-1220 DGKFLKEDEGALAS
+1220 
-1234 SVSILNISEVKMN
+1234 
-1247 SEGMYQCFVQNGQDE
+1247 DE
-1262 KQAVG
+1262 K
-1267 QIILSAIPPSIV
+1267 
-1279 KTFNRKQKRPG
+1279 
-1290 EGVTL
+1290 
-1295 ECSATGEPLPQ
+1295 
-1306 MAWLLRELEIK
+1306 M
-1317 NSSRTNIEVKE
+1317 
-1328 KNGKVTIKLTISFLQ
+1328 
-1343 TEDGGMYTC
+1343 
-1352 MAENKV
+1352 
-1358 GKASYTEI
+1358 
-1366 MDVYGVPRVW
+1366 
-1376 PLVNQTVVDGKPV
+1376 
-1389 TINCHVSGYPI
+1389 SG
-1400 KSIYWTKD
+1400 
-1408 KNELLEDDSVM
+1408 N
-1419 ILKNGSLWIPS
+1419 
-1430 TRANIDNGKYE
+1430 
-1441 CLAENNNGYSS
+1441 
-1452 TGTGYLKILVGP
+1452 
-1464 TLDKLT
+1464 
-1470 DKTLSIGDRLTLV
+1470 
-1483 CTIRSG
+1483 
-1489 PPEWARRPTT
+1489 
-1499 TEVNINGL
+1499 
-1507 VSIPC
+1507 
-1512 SGRGFPSTRAIWMKL
+1512 
-1527 EDKKYVRLYNTTTK
+1527 
-1541 ILIFTNG
+1541 
-1548 TLTINNIEEK
+1548 
-1558 DLSTYQCKI
+1558 
-1567 SNGFQPSL
+1567 
-1575 VAKLQLKLKAQRI
+1575 
-1588 DVDIKPNSL
+1588 
-1597 ESPSS
+1597 
-1602 EPIEIKC
+1602 
-1609 KAKGNEMLN
+1609 
-1618 LRWFYG
+1618 
-1624 GLPVESESGKRIKIS
+1624 
-1639 FNKKLGAIE
+1639 
-1648 SVLSIKNT
+1648 
-1656 IPSDSGLYT
+1656 
-1665 CRVSN
+1665 
-1670 DKFTNSSAIYVK
+1670 
-1682 ITDMKE
+1682 
-1688 DNKNFQTGLPTKESS
+1688 
-1703 LNPSDDRNG
+1703 DRNG
-1712 IKFTLMNIS
+1712 DSLRYKHVLGCYQEVTES
-1721 F
+1721 Y

>member
-254 TNLSGT
+254 VAQG
-260 FTISWCYQKYRGLS
+260 FPAPAYSWCYQKYRGLS

-468 VDSDD
+468 VDSGKIWSKLTINILQISNSGIYKCIAKNKAGKDMYSNTLHVYGPPRVWPLMNQTVVTGKSVFIQCHVSGYPISSINWKKDD

-647 PQPKSTWLKLKV
+647 PQPKSTWLKLKGRQLEKLGNLQNERIIYKNGTLSLISISEDDLQITYRCKISNRIQPSLVANIKLILKKNKIIFDILKSTFQV

-692 DQRLGSVII
+692 DQSIDIINKRGPGWIESLLTIKDASPQNSGLYTCKISNTNISNSTNMLVTVLSELRQNLSKRVEGAKARPRCITVSISSSIHPIPDKLSYFLYATARVQSKPII
-701 LFKLNTGGDNKAG
+701 LEVTNKQLKVSTICEHNDKQNILFQIDFFQILSKRIIIKANLN
-714 SDDNKDFGYPLF
+714 LR
-726 TSIITPTD
+726 PTFIFL
-734 ESYKNDSSRD
+734 
-744 VHFRSVAILYIIPTV
+744 VFVFSVRPPSNV
-759 TAAVILLVILIIVCI
+759 G
-774 LLQRQREKRTKY
+774 
-786 KNEDKIKE
+786 NP
-794 KIISFEHQ
+794 
-802 GHKNENYLQNDLQK
+802 
-816 LARKLEHSNMRSQNL
+816 RKLEHSNMRSQNL

-865 HSSAFKPGIS
+865 HSSAFKPAFMGPAWERRAASSMASNQLPASERRPHRRVAKIGPGS
-875 HEAKGT
+875 HGLVDWKHAKEQ
-881 GPIFILEPQRKVAFL
+881 PEQALLLINRPQRPLSVLLGQESWQCHSLHYTVLVKYLHLVWFPNSTIGVYISENLASFL
-896 NSHGTVINCLVHG
+896 YGTSRIFMKQLFFICRVRSNTCYFIFSFYDTITFNTSLCSVWFNDQ
-909 EPTPTVHW
+909 P
-917 INKRNELVQ
+917 I
-926 DVSGLLRNL
+926 LLR
-935 ANNSLSLSKFSNGQY
+935 
-950 QQAIHAT
+950 
-957 TYRCKATNKYG
+957 
-968 TIISRK
+968 
-974 VYVTAVVDQQYSTQ
+974 
-988 VYDEYVIEGNTA
+988 
-1000 VLKCIIPSYIK
+1000 
-1011 DYVKVTAWI
+1011 
-1020 KDDKIEITN
+1020 
-1029 KYEKDSKYLIMGNG
+1029 LI
-1043 NLIIIRV
+1043 R
-1050 NMDDALSMYKC
+1050 
-1061 QTKHLVSKQVVITH
+1061 
-1075 NGGKLHIT
+1075 
-1083 TPSSG
+1083 
-1088 IAPKIIESSP
+1088 
-1098 ELQSRPGER
+1098 
-1107 IILPCLFQGYPSPSY
+1107 
-1122 SWCFKKTMK
+1122 
-1131 DQCKSLTDAMEE
+1131 
-1143 RLIGSS
+1143 
-1149 LILTSSDKDSGFYV
+1149 
-1163 CVAANEMGKETSVVK
+1163 
-1178 LTVFDSLS
+1178 
-1186 VFIHPQR
+1186 
-1193 QMVEIGQSVSLS
+1193 
-1205 CVVAGGPFTSINWIK
+1205 
-1220 DGKFLKEDEGALAS
+1220 
-1234 SVSILNISEVKMN
+1234 
-1247 SEGMYQCFVQNGQDE
+1247 
-1262 KQAVG
+1262 
-1267 QIILSAIPPSIV
+1267 
-1279 KTFNRKQKRPG
+1279 
-1290 EGVTL
+1290 
-1295 ECSATGEPLPQ
+1295 
-1306 MAWLLRELEIK
+1306 
-1317 NSSRTNIEVKE
+1317 NSSRSNL
-1328 KNGKVTIKLTISFLQ
+1328 NFWKVWRK
-1343 TEDGGMYTC
+1343 
-1352 MAENKV
+1352 K
-1358 GKASYTEI
+1358 
-1366 MDVYGVPRVW
+1366 R
-1376 PLVNQTVVDGKPV
+1376 
-1389 TINCHVSGYPI
+1389 
-1400 KSIYWTKD
+1400 
-1408 KNELLEDDSVM
+1408 
-1419 ILKNGSLWIPS
+1419 
-1430 TRANIDNGKYE
+1430 
-1441 CLAENNNGYSS
+1441 
-1452 TGTGYLKILVGP
+1452 
-1464 TLDKLT
+1464 
-1470 DKTLSIGDRLTLV
+1470 LSIR
-1483 CTIRSG
+1483 
-1489 PPEWARRPTT
+1489 
-1499 TEVNINGL
+1499 
-1507 VSIPC
+1507 
-1512 SGRGFPSTRAIWMKL
+1512 
-1527 EDKKYVRLYNTTTK
+1527 K
-1541 ILIFTNG
+1541 I
-1548 TLTINNIEEK
+1548 
-1558 DLSTYQCKI
+1558 
-1567 SNGFQPSL
+1567 
-1575 VAKLQLKLKAQRI
+1575 
-1588 DVDIKPNSL
+1588 
-1597 ESPSS
+1597 
-1602 EPIEIKC
+1602 
-1609 KAKGNEMLN
+1609 
-1618 LRWFYG
+1618 
-1624 GLPVESESGKRIKIS
+1624 
-1639 FNKKLGAIE
+1639 
-1648 SVLSIKNT
+1648 
-1656 IPSDSGLYT
+1656 
-1665 CRVSN
+1665 
-1670 DKFTNSSAIYVK
+1670 
-1682 ITDMKE
+1682 
-1688 DNKNFQTGLPTKESS
+1688 
-1703 LNPSDDRNG
+1703 
-1712 IKFTLMNIS
+1712 
-1721 F
+1721 

>member
-1 MKFQK
+1 MKTVHGRYPQCNKYFK
-6 CTIII
+6 HNIYFDDVFSFFMT
-11 QLTTNNFVKTWHW
+11 LHW

-254 TNLSGT
+254 VAQG
-260 FTISWCYQKYRGLS
+260 FPAPAYSWCYQKYRGLS

-468 VDSDD
+468 VDSGKIWSKLTINILQISNSGIYKCIAKNKAGKDMYSNTLHVYGPPRVWPLMNQTVVTGKSVFIQCHVSGYPISSINWKKDD

-647 PQPKSTWLKLKV
+647 PQPKSTWLKLKGRQLEKLGNLQNERIIYKNGTLSLISISEDDLQITYRCKISNRIQPSLVANIKLILKKNKIIFDILKSTFQV

-692 DQRLGSVII
+692 DQSIDIINKRGPGWIESLLTIKDASPQNSGLYTCKISNTNISNSTNMLVTVLNEVSGKKIKEWKCVNIFHPSHGLNPSYRFKIEKENILLLGSVII

-734 ESYKNDSSRD
+734 ESYKNGIHQNSLIDNIALTYFLILKFFTDSSRD
-744 VHFRSVAILYIIPTV
+744 VHFRSFLVFYIP
-759 TAAVILLVILIIVCI
+759 LKC
-774 LLQRQREKRTKY
+774 
-786 KNEDKIKE
+786 
-794 KIISFEHQ
+794 
-802 GHKNENYLQNDLQK
+802 GM
-816 LARKLEHSNMRSQNL
+816 HSPN
-831 EEDDKISD
+831 
-839 FYKTSSVTSSSN
+839 
-851 KYYEIRPHHPYQQS
+851 
-865 HSSAFKPGIS
+865 
-875 HEAKGT
+875 
-881 GPIFILEPQRKVAFL
+881 
-896 NSHGTVINCLVHG
+896 
-909 EPTPTVHW
+909 
-917 INKRNELVQ
+917 
-926 DVSGLLRNL
+926 
-935 ANNSLSLSKFSNGQY
+935 
-950 QQAIHAT
+950 AIH
-957 TYRCKATNKYG
+957 KTN
-968 TIISRK
+968 
-974 VYVTAVVDQQYSTQ
+974 
-988 VYDEYVIEGNTA
+988 
-1000 VLKCIIPSYIK
+1000 
-1011 DYVKVTAWI
+1011 
-1020 KDDKIEITN
+1020 
-1029 KYEKDSKYLIMGNG
+1029 
-1043 NLIIIRV
+1043 
-1050 NMDDALSMYKC
+1050 
-1061 QTKHLVSKQVVITH
+1061 
-1075 NGGKLHIT
+1075 
-1083 TPSSG
+1083 
-1088 IAPKIIESSP
+1088 
-1098 ELQSRPGER
+1098 
-1107 IILPCLFQGYPSPSY
+1107 
-1122 SWCFKKTMK
+1122 
-1131 DQCKSLTDAMEE
+1131 
-1143 RLIGSS
+1143 
-1149 LILTSSDKDSGFYV
+1149 YV
-1163 CVAANEMGKETSVVK
+1163 CFLSNITS
-1178 LTVFDSLS
+1178 
-1186 VFIHPQR
+1186 
-1193 QMVEIGQSVSLS
+1193 
-1205 CVVAGGPFTSINWIK
+1205 
-1220 DGKFLKEDEGALAS
+1220 
-1234 SVSILNISEVKMN
+1234 
-1247 SEGMYQCFVQNGQDE
+1247 
-1262 KQAVG
+1262 
-1267 QIILSAIPPSIV
+1267 
-1279 KTFNRKQKRPG
+1279 
-1290 EGVTL
+1290 
-1295 ECSATGEPLPQ
+1295 
-1306 MAWLLRELEIK
+1306 
-1317 NSSRTNIEVKE
+1317 
-1328 KNGKVTIKLTISFLQ
+1328 
-1343 TEDGGMYTC
+1343 
-1352 MAENKV
+1352 
-1358 GKASYTEI
+1358 
-1366 MDVYGVPRVW
+1366 
-1376 PLVNQTVVDGKPV
+1376 
-1389 TINCHVSGYPI
+1389 
-1400 KSIYWTKD
+1400 
-1408 KNELLEDDSVM
+1408 
-1419 ILKNGSLWIPS
+1419 
-1430 TRANIDNGKYE
+1430 
-1441 CLAENNNGYSS
+1441 
-1452 TGTGYLKILVGP
+1452 
-1464 TLDKLT
+1464 
-1470 DKTLSIGDRLTLV
+1470 
-1483 CTIRSG
+1483 
-1489 PPEWARRPTT
+1489 
-1499 TEVNINGL
+1499 
-1507 VSIPC
+1507 
-1512 SGRGFPSTRAIWMKL
+1512 
-1527 EDKKYVRLYNTTTK
+1527 
-1541 ILIFTNG
+1541 
-1548 TLTINNIEEK
+1548 
-1558 DLSTYQCKI
+1558 
-1567 SNGFQPSL
+1567 
-1575 VAKLQLKLKAQRI
+1575 
-1588 DVDIKPNSL
+1588 
-1597 ESPSS
+1597 
-1602 EPIEIKC
+1602 
-1609 KAKGNEMLN
+1609 
-1618 LRWFYG
+1618 
-1624 GLPVESESGKRIKIS
+1624 
-1639 FNKKLGAIE
+1639 
-1648 SVLSIKNT
+1648 
-1656 IPSDSGLYT
+1656 
-1665 CRVSN
+1665 
-1670 DKFTNSSAIYVK
+1670 
-1682 ITDMKE
+1682 
-1688 DNKNFQTGLPTKESS
+1688 
-1703 LNPSDDRNG
+1703 
-1712 IKFTLMNIS
+1712 
-1721 F
+1721 